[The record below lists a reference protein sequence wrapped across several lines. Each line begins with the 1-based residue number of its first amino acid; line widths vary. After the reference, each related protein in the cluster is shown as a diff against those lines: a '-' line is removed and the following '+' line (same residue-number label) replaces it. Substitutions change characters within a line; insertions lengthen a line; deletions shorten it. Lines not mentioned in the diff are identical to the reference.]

1 MTGRNQVTIRLSY
14 DQLALTDDR
23 YARKIASRKTTPP
36 TPEQWA
42 EYRHAKALF
51 EELSASPYFQDGGP
65 DEGATVT
72 KPWPH
77 TEYVYAETEAEWSER
92 CANITGPNPA
102 WRPWDEM
109 RPFTGAAD
117 DVLAEYYDVMRS
129 YTAELVTKYFGN
141 IRKYGGTLNLD
152 IPGIGKI
159 TGRYLTRTET
169 ELFTA
174 RLNAPK
180 WPPIASVINPQND
193 LAKGLNF

>member
-1 MTGRNQVTIRLSY
+1 MTGRNHVTIRLSY

-23 YARKIASRKTTPP
+23 YDRKIASKKTTPP

-51 EELSASPYFQDGGP
+51 EELSESPYFQDGGP

-102 WRPWDEM
+102 WRPWDKL

-117 DVLAEYYDVMRS
+117 DVLAEYYGVIHE
-129 YTAELVTKYFGN
+129 YVHELSAKYFGPFTA
-141 IRKYGGTLNLD
+141 RHTGTLNLD
-152 IPGIGKI
+152 IPGIGEI
-159 TGRYLTRTET
+159 TTHYTPRTET

-180 WPPIASVINPQND
+180 WPPIASAIHPRNEVAQ
-193 LAKGLNF
+193 